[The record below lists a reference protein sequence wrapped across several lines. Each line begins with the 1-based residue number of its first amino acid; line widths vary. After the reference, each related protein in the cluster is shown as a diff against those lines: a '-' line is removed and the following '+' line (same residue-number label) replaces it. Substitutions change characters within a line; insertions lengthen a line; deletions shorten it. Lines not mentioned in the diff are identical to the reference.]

1 MGRKMVDYGNGESG
15 RRYVVLMPNSSL
27 SFRQAVLFFVGIST
41 VSLTIALLLYFM
53 GLWLVLPFSGLEL
66 LVLGY
71 CLLLTLKKCGV
82 QEVITITDKV
92 IRVERGLHTVK
103 ERSELPLGWVR
114 VELEKPKYR
123 GHATSLIIKSHG
135 KRIEVGR
142 FLVESERESLAKQLK
157 TMLMAPSFS

>member
-1 MGRKMVDYGNGESG
+1 MVG
-15 RRYVVLMPNSSL
+15 V
-27 SFRQAVLFFVGIST
+27 AFFQV
-41 VSLTIALLLYFM
+41 
-53 GLWLVLPFSGLEL
+53 LEL

-157 TMLMAPSFS
+157 KLLMALSFS